1 MNKLLSIQNDVT
13 RMANAISS
21 AINIEVVIVDNNLR
35 IISGTGR
42 YADRV
47 GLMEEN
53 GDITTDRIYA
63 SILQSGKHYICLD
76 TSTDPLYETVEDR
89 KSVV

>member
-47 GLMEEN
+47 ELMEEN

-63 SILQSGKHYICLD
+63 SIL
-76 TSTDPLYETVEDR
+76 
-89 KSVV
+89 

>member
-53 GDITTDRIYA
+53 GDITIRSNLRQHPAIRKT
-63 SILQSGKHYICLD
+63 
-76 TSTDPLYETVEDR
+76 LYLPGHLNRPFVRDGR
-89 KSVV
+89 R

>member
-21 AINIEVVIVDNNLR
+21 AINIEVVIVDNNLPHHKR
-35 IISGTGR
+35 HRKICRPGR
-42 YADRV
+42 AD
-47 GLMEEN
+47 GEN

-63 SILQSGKHYICLD
+63 SILQSGKHYILPGHLNRPFVRD
-76 TSTDPLYETVEDR
+76 GR
-89 KSVV
+89 R

>member
-63 SILQSGKHYICLD
+63 SIRNQENTIFAWTPQPTLC
-76 TSTDPLYETVEDR
+76 TR
-89 KSVV
+89 R